1 MTNKNNDRN
10 RMERWISYLMKLND
24 PVAKEIAKYMED
36 TKQPDPVNGLDRS
49 VIDLAD
55 IIHTV
60 WQENEAAG
68 SAEDIATRS
77 VESCH
82 GRIHYIEKGDVS
94 CVIADCLE
102 GIQILEPV
110 YNMSTESY
118 LTEEQLQAAV
128 LLALDK
134 DNCIVNPMH
143 SEAADMSNGEL
154 RKIHIYDRETGKE
167 VNLKTDPY
175 FKEYEVMVNVVDNT
189 ISLLQFGSV
198 VTFASNKYIAR

>member
-82 GRIHYIEKGDVS
+82 GRIHSPAKRYG
-94 CVIADCLE
+94 
-102 GIQILEPV
+102 
-110 YNMSTESY
+110 
-118 LTEEQLQAAV
+118 
-128 LLALDK
+128 
-134 DNCIVNPMH
+134 
-143 SEAADMSNGEL
+143 
-154 RKIHIYDRETGKE
+154 
-167 VNLKTDPY
+167 
-175 FKEYEVMVNVVDNT
+175 
-189 ISLLQFGSV
+189 
-198 VTFASNKYIAR
+198 

>member
-10 RMERWISYLMKLND
+10 KERWISYLMKLND

-36 TKQPDPVNGLDRS
+36 TKQPDSGDQALDRA

-60 WQENEAAG
+60 WQENGAAG
-68 SAEDIATRS
+68 CAEDIATRS
-77 VESCH
+77 VDSCH

-128 LLALDK
+128 LWALDE
-134 DNCIVNPMH
+134 DNYIMNPMH
-143 SEAADMSNGEL
+143 SEATDMSDSEL
-154 RKIHIYDRETGKE
+154 RKIHIYNRETGKE